1 MERKIIL
8 SIDRT
13 LQILELFSIEKP
25 EWGVTEIS
33 KALNI
38 YKSNVHNVLTTLAEK
53 GFVKK
58 DSKTD
63 KYKLGI
69 KFFEL
74 GSIVIKNMDLRKIA
88 HPYIEELSKEF
99 NETVHLGVLDE
110 GRVVSIE
117 REESDK
123 GLCSHIEIGKRIP
136 LHCTAVG
143 KAIMAY
149 LSKDKVAAIVKGKGL
164 KKYTENTIIN
174 KKELE
179 NEFKKIREQGYAVD
193 NIEHEEGVRCVAGS
207 IRDYTGKVIASM
219 SISGP
224 AFRINESNILD
235 IAKKVKEYCDCI
247 SKEMGNSNYTDEYPK
262 L

>member
-1 MERKIIL
+1 VEKKIIQ
-8 SIDRT
+8 SIDRV
-13 LQILELFSIEKP
+13 LQVLELFSLEKP

-38 YKSNVHNVLTTLAEK
+38 YKSNIHNILSTLAEK

-58 DSKTD
+58 DHKTD

-74 GSIVIKNMDLRKIA
+74 GSVVIKNMDLRKIA

-117 REESDK
+117 REESNK
-123 GLCSHIEIGKRIP
+123 SLCSHIEIGKRTP

-149 LSKDKVAAIVKGKGL
+149 LSKDKVSAIVKEKGL
-164 KKYTENTIIN
+164 KKYTENTIID
-174 KKELE
+174 KEGLE
-179 NEFKKIREQGYAVD
+179 EEFLKIRKQGYAVD
-193 NIEHEEGVRCVAGS
+193 NMEHEEGVRCVAGS
-207 IRDYTGKVIASM
+207 IQDYTGEVIASM
-219 SISGP
+219 SVSGP
-224 AFRINESNILD
+224 AFRINESNIPD
-235 IAKKVKEYCDCI
+235 IAKKVKRYCDCI
-247 SKEMGNSNYTDEYPK
+247 SEEMGYNFNQNKY
-262 L
+262 

>member
-1 MERKIIL
+1 MEKKTIQ
-8 SIDRT
+8 SIDRA
-13 LQILELFSIEKP
+13 LQVLELFSLEKP

-38 YKSNVHNVLTTLAEK
+38 YKSNVHNILSTFAEK

-74 GSIVIKNMDLRKIA
+74 GSVVIKNVDLRRIA
-88 HPYIEELSKEF
+88 HPHIEKLSKEF

-117 REESDK
+117 REESNK
-123 GLCSHIEIGKRIP
+123 GLCSHIEIGKRTP

-149 LSKDKVAAIVKGKGL
+149 LSEDKINFIIKEKGL
-164 KKYTENTIIN
+164 EKYTENTITN
-174 KKELE
+174 KEELE
-179 NEFKKIREQGYAVD
+179 KEFLKIRKQGYAVD
-193 NIEHEEGVRCVAGS
+193 NMEHEEGVRCVAGP
-207 IRDYTGKVIASM
+207 IRDYNGKVIASM
-219 SISGP
+219 SVSGP
-224 AFRINESNILD
+224 AFRIDKSNIPN

-247 SKEMGNSNYTDEYPK
+247 SEEMGYIFNKNR
-262 L
+262 

>member
-1 MERKIIL
+1 MEKKIIQ
-8 SIDRT
+8 SIDRA
-13 LQILELFSIEKP
+13 LQVLELFSLEKP
-25 EWGVTEIS
+25 ERGVTEIS

-38 YKSNVHNVLTTLAEK
+38 YKSNVHNILSTLAEK

-74 GSIVIKNMDLRKIA
+74 GSVVIKNMDLRRIA
-88 HPYIEELSKEF
+88 HPHIEKLSKEF

-117 REESDK
+117 REESNK
-123 GLCSHIEIGKRIP
+123 GLCSHIEIGKRTP

-149 LSKDKVAAIVKGKGL
+149 LSEDEINFIIKEKGL
-164 KKYTENTIIN
+164 EKYTENTITN
-174 KKELE
+174 REELGKEFL
-179 NEFKKIREQGYAVD
+179 KIQKQGYAVD
-193 NIEHEEGVRCVAGS
+193 NMEHEEGVRCVSGP
-207 IRDYTGKVIASM
+207 IRDYNGKVIASM

-224 AFRINESNILD
+224 AFRIDESNIPI

-247 SKEMGNSNYTDEYPK
+247 SKEMGYIFNKNR
-262 L
+262 

>member
-1 MERKIIL
+1 MEKKIIQ
-8 SIDRT
+8 SIDRA
-13 LQILELFSIEKP
+13 LQVLELFSLEKP

-38 YKSNVHNVLTTLAEK
+38 YKSNVHNVLTTLAER
-53 GFVKK
+53 GFVIK

-74 GSIVIKNMDLRKIA
+74 GSVVIKNMDLRKIA
-88 HPYIEELSKEF
+88 HPHIEELSKEF
-99 NETVHLGVLDE
+99 NETVHLGILDK

-123 GLCSHIEIGKRIP
+123 GLCSHIEIGKRTH

-149 LSKDKVAAIVKGKGL
+149 LSEDEINLIIREKGL
-164 KKYTENTIIN
+164 EKFTGNTITI
-174 KKELE
+174 KKDLE

-193 NIEHEEGVRCVAGS
+193 NMEHEEGVRCVAGP

-224 AFRINESNILD
+224 AFRINENNTPN

-247 SKEMGNSNYTDEYPK
+247 SKEMGYSNSNNKYSK

>member
-1 MERKIIL
+1 MGKKIIQ
-8 SIDRT
+8 SIDRA
-13 LQILELFSIEKP
+13 LQVLELFSLEKS

-53 GFVKK
+53 GFVVK
-58 DSKTD
+58 DSNTN

-99 NETVHLGVLDE
+99 NETVHLGVLDK

-117 REESDK
+117 GEESDK
-123 GLCSHIEIGKRIP
+123 SLCSHIEIGKRTP
-136 LHCTAVG
+136 LHCTAIG

-149 LSKDKVAAIVKGKGL
+149 LSENEINFTIREKGL
-164 KKYTENTIIN
+164 EKFTENTITT

-193 NIEHEEGVRCVAGS
+193 NMEHEEGVQCVAGP

-219 SISGP
+219 SISAP
-224 AFRINESNILD
+224 AFRINENDIPI

-247 SKEMGNSNYTDEYPK
+247 SEGMGYTK
-262 L
+262 

>member
-1 MERKIIL
+1 MEKKIIH
-8 SIDRT
+8 SIDRA
-13 LQILELFSIEKP
+13 LQVLELFSLEKP

-38 YKSNVHNVLTTLAEK
+38 YKSNVHNVLTTLAER
-53 GFVKK
+53 GFVIK
-58 DSKTD
+58 DSETD
-63 KYKLGI
+63 RYKLGI

-99 NETVHLGVLDE
+99 NETVHLGVLDK
-110 GRVVSIE
+110 GRIVSIE
-117 REESDK
+117 REES
-123 GLCSHIEIGKRIP
+123 GQSLSPRIFIGKRTP

-149 LSKDKVAAIVKGKGL
+149 LSEDEIDLIIKEKGL
-164 KKYTENTIIN
+164 ERFTENTVTT
-174 KKELE
+174 KKDLK

-193 NIEHEEGVRCVAGS
+193 NMEHEEGVRCVAGP

-224 AFRINESNILD
+224 AFRINEDNIPV
-235 IAKKVKEYCDCI
+235 ISKKVKEYCDCI
-247 SKEMGNSNYTDEYPK
+247 SEEMGYNFDQKKY
-262 L
+262 

>member
-1 MERKIIL
+1 MEKKTIQ
-8 SIDRT
+8 SIDRA
-13 LQILELFSIEKP
+13 LQVLELFSLEKP

-38 YKSNVHNVLTTLAEK
+38 YKSNVHNILSTFAEK

-58 DSKTD
+58 DPKTD

-74 GSIVIKNMDLRKIA
+74 GSVVIKNMDLRRIA
-88 HPYIEELSKEF
+88 HPHIEKLSKEF

-117 REESDK
+117 REESNK
-123 GLCSHIEIGKRIP
+123 GLCSHIEIGKRTP

-149 LSKDKVAAIVKGKGL
+149 LSEDEINFIIKEKGL
-164 KKYTENTIIN
+164 EKYTENTITN
-174 KKELE
+174 REELRKEFL
-179 NEFKKIREQGYAVD
+179 KIQKQGYAVD
-193 NIEHEEGVRCVAGS
+193 NMEHEEGVRCVSGP
-207 IRDYTGKVIASM
+207 IRDYNGKVIASM

-224 AFRINESNILD
+224 AFRIDESNIPI

-247 SKEMGNSNYTDEYPK
+247 SKEMGYIFNKNR
-262 L
+262 

>member
-1 MERKIIL
+1 MEKKTIQ
-8 SIDRT
+8 SIDRA
-13 LQILELFSIEKP
+13 LQVLELFSLEKP

-38 YKSNVHNVLTTLAEK
+38 YKSNVHNILSTFAEK

-74 GSIVIKNMDLRKIA
+74 GSVVIKNMDLRRIA
-88 HPYIEELSKEF
+88 HPHIEKLSKEF

-117 REESDK
+117 REESNK
-123 GLCSHIEIGKRIP
+123 GLCSHIEIGKRTP

-149 LSKDKVAAIVKGKGL
+149 LSEDKVATIVKGKGL
-164 KKYTENTIIN
+164 EKYTENTITN
-174 KKELE
+174 EEELE
-179 NEFKKIREQGYAVD
+179 KEFLKIRKQGYAVD
-193 NIEHEEGVRCVAGS
+193 NMEHEEGVRCVAGP
-207 IRDYTGKVIASM
+207 IRDYNGKVIASM

-224 AFRINESNILD
+224 AFRINESNIPN
-235 IAKKVKEYCDCI
+235 IAKKVKECCDCI
-247 SKEMGNSNYTDEYPK
+247 SEEMGYIFNKNR
-262 L
+262 

>member
-1 MERKIIL
+1 MEKKIIQ
-8 SIDRT
+8 SIDRA
-13 LQILELFSIEKP
+13 LQVLELFSLEKP

-38 YKSNVHNVLTTLAEK
+38 YKSNVHNILSTLAER
-53 GFVKK
+53 GYFKK
-58 DSKTD
+58 DPKTD

-74 GSIVIKNMDLRKIA
+74 GSVVIKNMDLRKIA
-88 HPYIEELSKEF
+88 HPYIEKLSKEF
-99 NETVHLGVLDE
+99 NETVHLGILDK

-123 GLCSHIEIGKRIP
+123 SLCSHIEIGRRAP

-143 KAIMAY
+143 KAIMSY
-149 LSKDKVAAIVKGKGL
+149 LSENEINLIIKEKGL
-164 KKYTENTIIN
+164 EKYTENTITN
-174 KKELE
+174 KEKLE
-179 NEFKKIREQGYAVD
+179 EEFKKIRKQGYAVD
-193 NIEHEEGVRCVAGS
+193 NIEHEEGVRCVAGP
-207 IRDYTGKVIASM
+207 IRDYNGKVIASM

-224 AFRINESNILD
+224 AFRIDESNIPN

-247 SKEMGNSNYTDEYPK
+247 SEEMGCINSSSK
-262 L
+262 

>member
-1 MERKIIL
+1 MEKKTIQ
-8 SIDRT
+8 SVDRA
-13 LQILELFSIEKP
+13 LQVLELFSLEKP

-38 YKSNVHNVLTTLAEK
+38 YKSNVHNILSTLAEK

-58 DSKTD
+58 DPKTD

-74 GSIVIKNMDLRKIA
+74 GSVVIKNMDLRRIA
-88 HPYIEELSKEF
+88 HPHIEKLSKEF

-117 REESDK
+117 REESNK
-123 GLCSHIEIGKRIP
+123 GLCSHIEIGKRTP

-149 LSKDKVAAIVKGKGL
+149 LSEDEINFIIREKGL
-164 KKYTENTIIN
+164 EKYTENTITN
-174 KKELE
+174 KEELGKEFL
-179 NEFKKIREQGYAVD
+179 KIRKQGYAVD
-193 NIEHEEGVRCVAGS
+193 NMEHEEGVRCVAS
-207 IRDYTGKVIASM
+207 PIRDYNGKVIASM

-224 AFRINESNILD
+224 AFRIDKSNIPN

-247 SKEMGNSNYTDEYPK
+247 SEEMGYNFNQK
-262 L
+262 KC

>member
-1 MERKIIL
+1 MEKKIIQ

-13 LQILELFSIEKP
+13 LQILELFSLEKP

-38 YKSNVHNVLTTLAEK
+38 YKSNVHNVLTTLAER
-53 GFVKK
+53 GFVIK

-88 HPYIEELSKEF
+88 HPHIEKLSKEF
-99 NETVHLGVLDE
+99 NETVHLGVLDK

-123 GLCSHIEIGKRIP
+123 GLCSHIEIGKRTP

-149 LSKDKVAAIVKGKGL
+149 LSKDEVYLILKEKGL
-164 KKYTENTIIN
+164 EKFTENTITT
-174 KKELE
+174 KKDLE
-179 NEFKKIREQGYAVD
+179 NELKKIREQGYVVD
-193 NIEHEEGVRCVAGS
+193 NMEHEEGVQCVAGP

-219 SISGP
+219 SVSGP
-224 AFRINESNILD
+224 AFRINESNIPN
-235 IAKKVKEYCDCI
+235 IAKKVKEYCDNI
-247 SKEMGNSNYTDEYPK
+247 SKEMGYINSNTK
-262 L
+262 

>member
-1 MERKIIL
+1 MEKKIIQ

-13 LQILELFSIEKP
+13 LQVLELFSLERP

-38 YKSNVHNVLTTLAEK
+38 YKSNVHNILSTLAEK
-53 GFVKK
+53 SFVEK
-58 DSKTD
+58 DPKTN

-74 GSIVIKNMDLRKIA
+74 GSVVIKNMNLRKIT
-88 HPYIEELSKEF
+88 HPYIEKLSKEF
-99 NETVHLGVLDE
+99 NETVHLGVLDK

-123 GLCSHIEIGKRIP
+123 SLCSHIEIGKRTP

-149 LSKDKVAAIVKGKGL
+149 LSEDEVSLIVKEKGL
-164 KKYTENTIIN
+164 EKYTENTITN
-174 KKELE
+174 KKDLE

-193 NIEHEEGVRCVAGS
+193 NMEHEEGVRCVAS
-207 IRDYTGKVIASM
+207 PIRDYTGKVIASM
-219 SISGP
+219 SVSGP
-224 AFRINESNILD
+224 AFRINESNIPN
-235 IAKKVKEYCDCI
+235 IVKKVKENCNCI
-247 SKEMGNSNYTDEYPK
+247 SKEMGYNFNQNKY
-262 L
+262 

>member
-1 MERKIIL
+1 MEEKINK
-8 SIDRT
+8 SIDRA
-13 LQILELFSIEKP
+13 LQILELFSLEKS

-53 GFVKK
+53 SFVKK
-58 DSKTD
+58 DPKTD

-99 NETVHLGVLDE
+99 NETVHLGVLDK
-110 GRVVSIE
+110 GRVISIE
-117 REESDK
+117 GEESDK
-123 GLCSHIEIGKRIP
+123 GLCSHIEIGKRTP

-149 LSKDKVAAIVKGKGL
+149 LSEEEINLVIRGKGL
-164 KKYTENTIIN
+164 EKFTENTITT
-174 KKELE
+174 KKDLE
-179 NEFKKIREQGYAVD
+179 NEFKKVRERGYAVD
-193 NIEHEEGVRCVAGS
+193 NMEHEEGERCVAGP

-224 AFRINESNILD
+224 AFRIKESNILD

-247 SKEMGNSNYTDEYPK
+247 SEEMGIQY
-262 L
+262 

>member
-1 MERKIIL
+1 VEKKIIQ
-8 SIDRT
+8 SIDRA
-13 LQILELFSIEKP
+13 LQVLELFSLEKP
-25 EWGVTEIS
+25 EWGITEIS

-38 YKSNVHNVLTTLAEK
+38 YKSNIHNILSTFAEK

-58 DSKTD
+58 DHKTD

-74 GSIVIKNMDLRKIA
+74 GSVVIKNMDLRKIA
-88 HPYIEELSKEF
+88 HPYIEKLSKEF

-123 GLCSHIEIGKRIP
+123 SLCSHIEIGKRTP

-143 KAIMAY
+143 KAIMVY
-149 LSKDKVAAIVKGKGL
+149 LSKDKVAAIVEGKGL
-164 KKYTENTIIN
+164 KKYTENTITT
-174 KKELE
+174 KKDLE
-179 NEFKKIREQGYAVD
+179 NEFKKIRKQGYAVD
-193 NIEHEEGVRCVAGS
+193 NMEHEEGVRCVACP

-219 SISGP
+219 SVSGP
-224 AFRINESNILD
+224 AFRINENNISN
-235 IAKKVKEYCDCI
+235 IAKKVKECCDRI
-247 SKEMGNSNYTDEYPK
+247 SEEMGCNFNQNKY
-262 L
+262 

>member
-1 MERKIIL
+1 MEKKIIQ

-13 LQILELFSIEKP
+13 LQVLELFSLERP

-53 GFVKK
+53 GFVIK

-88 HPYIEELSKEF
+88 HPYMEKLLKEF
-99 NETVHLGVLDE
+99 NETIHLGILIE
-110 GRVVSIE
+110 GEILSIE
-117 REESDK
+117 REES
-123 GLCSHIEIGKRIP
+123 GQSLSPRIFIGKRAP
-136 LHCTAVG
+136 LHCTGVG

-149 LSKDKVAAIVKGKGL
+149 LPKDKVATIVEGKGL
-164 KKYTENTIIN
+164 KKYTENTITN
-174 KKELE
+174 KEELE
-179 NEFKKIREQGYAVD
+179 KEFLKIRKRGYAVD
-193 NIEHEEGVRCVAGS
+193 NMEHEEGVRCVAGA
-207 IRDYTGKVIASM
+207 IRDYNGKVIASM

-224 AFRINESNILD
+224 AFRIDKSSILN
-235 IAKKVKEYCDCI
+235 IAKKIKEYCDCI
-247 SKEMGNSNYTDEYPK
+247 SKEMGYINSNDEYPK

>member
-1 MERKIIL
+1 MEKKIIQ
-8 SIDRT
+8 SIDRA
-13 LQILELFSIEKP
+13 LQVLELFSLEKP
-25 EWGVTEIS
+25 EWGITEIS

-53 GFVKK
+53 GFVIKN
-58 DSKTD
+58 SKTD

-88 HPYIEELSKEF
+88 HPYIEKLSKEF
-99 NETVHLGVLDE
+99 NETVHLGVLDK

-123 GLCSHIEIGKRIP
+123 SLCSHVEIGKRTP

-149 LSKDKVAAIVKGKGL
+149 LSEDEINLIIREKGL
-164 KKYTENTIIN
+164 EKFTENTITT
-174 KKELE
+174 KKDLE
-179 NEFKKIREQGYAVD
+179 NEFKKIRKQGYAVD
-193 NIEHEEGVRCVAGS
+193 KIEHEEGVRCVAGS
-207 IRDYTGKVIASM
+207 IRDYTGKVVASM
-219 SISGP
+219 SVSGP
-224 AFRINESNILD
+224 AFRINESNIPS

-247 SKEMGNSNYTDEYPK
+247 SKEMGYINYAGKYPK

>member
-1 MERKIIL
+1 MMEKKIIR

-13 LQILELFSIEKP
+13 LQILELFSLEKP

-53 GFVKK
+53 GFVIK

-88 HPYIEELSKEF
+88 HPYMEKLLKEF
-99 NETVHLGVLDE
+99 NETVHLGILVE
-110 GRVVSIE
+110 GEILSIE
-117 REESDK
+117 QEES
-123 GLCSHIEIGKRIP
+123 GQSLSPRIFIGKRAP
-136 LHCTAVG
+136 LYCTGIG

-149 LSKDKVAAIVKGKGL
+149 LPKDKFAFTIKEIGL
-164 KKYTENTIIN
+164 TRYTEGTISN
-174 KKELE
+174 EEELEKELE
-179 NEFKKIREQGYAVD
+179 KIREQGYAVD
-193 NIEHEEGVRCVAGS
+193 NMEHEEGVRCVAGP
-207 IRDYTGKVIASM
+207 IRDYTGKVSASL
-219 SISGP
+219 SVSGP
-224 AFRINESNILD
+224 AFRINENNVPN
-235 IAKKVKEYCDCI
+235 IAKKVKEYCDYI
-247 SKEMGNSNYTDEYPK
+247 SKEMGYSNSK
-262 L
+262 Q

>member
-1 MERKIIL
+1 MEKKIIQ
-8 SIDRT
+8 SIDRV
-13 LQILELFSIEKP
+13 LQVLELFSLEKP

-38 YKSNVHNVLTTLAEK
+38 YKSNVHNILSTLAEK

-58 DSKTD
+58 DPKTD

-74 GSIVIKNMDLRKIA
+74 GSVVIKNMDLRKIA

-123 GLCSHIEIGKRIP
+123 SLCSHIEIGKRTP

-149 LSKDKVAAIVKGKGL
+149 LSKDKVSAIVEGKGL
-164 KKYTENTIIN
+164 KKYTENTIID
-174 KKELE
+174 KEGLE
-179 NEFKKIREQGYAVD
+179 KEFLKIRKQGYAVD
-193 NIEHEEGVRCVAGS
+193 NMEHEEGVRCVAGP
-207 IRDYTGKVIASM
+207 IRDHTGEVIASM

-224 AFRINESNILD
+224 AFRINENNMPN
-235 IAKKVKEYCDCI
+235 IAKKVKECCDCI
-247 SKEMGNSNYTDEYPK
+247 SEEMGYNFNQNKY
-262 L
+262 

>member
-1 MERKIIL
+1 MEKKIIR

-13 LQILELFSIEKP
+13 LQILELFSLEKP

-53 GFVKK
+53 GFVIK

-88 HPYIEELSKEF
+88 HPYMEKLLKEF
-99 NETVHLGVLDE
+99 NETVHLGILVE
-110 GRVVSIE
+110 GEILSIE
-117 REESDK
+117 QEES
-123 GLCSHIEIGKRIP
+123 GQSLSSRIFIGKRAP
-136 LHCTAVG
+136 LHCTGIG

-149 LSKDKVAAIVKGKGL
+149 LPKDKFAFTIKEIGL
-164 KKYTENTIIN
+164 IRYTEGTISN
-174 KKELE
+174 EEELEKELE
-179 NEFKKIREQGYAVD
+179 KIREQGYAVD
-193 NIEHEEGVRCVAGS
+193 NMEHEEGVRCVAGP
-207 IRDYTGKVIASM
+207 IRDYTGKVSASL
-219 SISGP
+219 SVSGP
-224 AFRINESNILD
+224 AFRINENNVPN
-235 IAKKVKEYCDCI
+235 IAKKVKEYCDYI
-247 SKEMGNSNYTDEYPK
+247 SKEMGHSNSK
-262 L
+262 Q

>member
-1 MERKIIL
+1 MERKIIQ
-8 SIDRT
+8 SIDRA
-13 LQILELFSIEKP
+13 LQVLELFSLEKP
-25 EWGVTEIS
+25 EWGITEIS

-53 GFVKK
+53 GFVIK

-88 HPYIEELSKEF
+88 HPYMEKLLKEF
-99 NETVHLGVLDE
+99 NETVHLGILVE
-110 GRVVSIE
+110 GEILSIE
-117 REESDK
+117 QEES
-123 GLCSHIEIGKRIP
+123 GQSLSPRIFIGKKAP
-136 LHCTAVG
+136 LHCTGVG

-149 LSKDKVAAIVKGKGL
+149 LPKDKFAFTIKEMGL
-164 KKYTENTIIN
+164 IRYTEGTISN
-174 KKELE
+174 EEELEKELE
-179 NEFKKIREQGYAVD
+179 KIREQGYAVD
-193 NIEHEEGVRCVAGS
+193 NMEHEEGVRCVAGP
-207 IRDYTGKVIASM
+207 IRDYTGKVSASL
-219 SISGP
+219 SVSGP
-224 AFRINESNILD
+224 AFRINENNIPN

-247 SKEMGNSNYTDEYPK
+247 SKEMGYINYAGKYPK

>member
-1 MERKIIL
+1 MEKKIIQ
-8 SIDRT
+8 SIDRA
-13 LQILELFSIEKP
+13 LQVLELFSLEKP

-53 GFVKK
+53 GFVIK

-99 NETVHLGVLDE
+99 KETVHLGILDK

-117 REESDK
+117 REESDT
-123 GLCSHIEIGKRIP
+123 GLCSHIEIGKRTP

-143 KAIMAY
+143 KAIMSY
-149 LSKDKVAAIVKGKGL
+149 LSENEINLIIKEKGL
-164 KKYTENTIIN
+164 EKFTENTITN
-174 KKELE
+174 KEGLE
-179 NEFKKIREQGYAVD
+179 NELKKIREQGYAVD
-193 NIEHEEGVRCVAGS
+193 NIEHEEGVRCVAGP
-207 IRDYTGKVIASM
+207 IRDYSGKVIASM

-224 AFRINESNILD
+224 AFRINEDNTPN

-247 SKEMGNSNYTDEYPK
+247 SKEMGYNFNQNKY
-262 L
+262 

>member
-1 MERKIIL
+1 MDKKIIK
-8 SIDRT
+8 SIDRA
-13 LQILELFSIEKP
+13 LQVLELFSLEKP

-53 GFVKK
+53 GFVIKE
-58 DSKTD
+58 SKTD

-88 HPYIEELSKEF
+88 HLYIEELSKEF
-99 NETVHLGVLDE
+99 NETVHLGVLDK

-123 GLCSHIEIGKRIP
+123 SLCSHIEIGKRTP

-149 LSKDKVAAIVKGKGL
+149 LSEDEINLIIKEKGL
-164 KKYTENTIIN
+164 EKFTENTITT

-193 NIEHEEGVRCVAGS
+193 NMEHEEGVRCVAGP

-224 AFRINESNILD
+224 AFRVNESNIPN
-235 IAKKVKEYCDCI
+235 IVKKVKEYCDCI
-247 SKEMGNSNYTDEYPK
+247 SKEMGHINSNTK
-262 L
+262 